1 MRFSPPAGSGR
12 LLLRLDPEL
21 IHGADVLG
29 HQFGCQLLVPFLDRL
44 NDPAVLGTGIL
55 CFVPTFGEERHFVS
69 DDSFFLSAAPS
80 ESVWEKTD
88 NAIGRSLMARPN
100 TKLSC
105 LFFLTEVE

>member
-1 MRFSPPAGSGR
+1 MQKEKQTPSQRQGQPT
-12 LLLRLDPEL
+12 
-21 IHGADVLG
+21 V
-29 HQFGCQLLVPFLDRL
+29 V
-44 NDPAVLGTGIL
+44 PAVLGTGIL